1 MDPPGNVAATSSAS
15 LMCAPTTPLTD
26 SALAAVQALCIN
38 DDVLRLGSLPRINE
52 RCQELRAPK
61 AKKQAVQE
69 KGKVTMRLMRIA
81 APPEPSPSTGLKKV
95 SCQLCSITATLAS
108 CLVLSAG
115 GFVGVCACYGT
126 QKGCASVRVL

>member
-69 KGKVTMRLMRIA
+69 KGKVTMRLMRIDSH
-81 APPEPSPSTGLKKV
+81 PEPSPSTGLKRYPANFAGLLPLLPLA
-95 SCQLCSITATLAS
+95 LCYLLGVLWGCVLATGLRQAVH
-108 CLVLSAG
+108 L
-115 GFVGVCACYGT
+115 
-126 QKGCASVRVL
+126 